1 MRGRRCGG
9 MVPLPFRPA
18 RARRRKD
25 RRSGERA
32 AIELEMERTRKMGIA
47 RGIRCSRIALVA
59 RTTVGPIFRHIGPWH
74 TTALLQN
81 ARGLLARFNIVRAS
95 LKTLFLK

>member
-1 MRGRRCGG
+1 
-9 MVPLPFRPA
+9 
-18 RARRRKD
+18 
-25 RRSGERA
+25 
-32 AIELEMERTRKMGIA
+32 MGIA

-59 RTTVGPIFRHIGPWH
+59 RTTVGPIFRYIGPWH

-81 ARGLLARFNIVRAS
+81 ARDLLARFNIVRAS